1 MSRCGS
7 CPIYDRKRYG
17 IRCDGDHGVE
27 ECADKLQE
35 LYYAMRAD
43 GPIEKALEDW
53 GAEITGINTL
63 LGCCELLAGL
73 AEEATEL
80 AQAALKMRRTLDKSN
95 PTPMTTGDASRN
107 LNEEFA
113 DVLLCAAVLGFDRE
127 EIDLRYADGE
137 ALSLYTPG
145 IEDSFD
151 TTLPMRTEMDWLI
164 YNAPLEYAQMALDGT
179 LEQYLREAA
188 GMHGLED

>member
-17 IRCDGDHGVE
+17 VRCDGDHGVE
-27 ECADKLQE
+27 ECADKLHD
-35 LYYAMRAD
+35 LYYAMQQTEA
-43 GPIEKALEDW
+43 PIEKALEDW
-53 GAEITGINTL
+53 SSEITGINTL

-80 AQAALKMRRTLDKSN
+80 AQAALKMRRTLDGRN
-95 PTPMTTGDASRN
+95 PTPVSTGDASRS

-127 EIDLRYADGE
+127 EIARIIREKA
-137 ALSLYTPG
+137 ARWST
-145 IEDSFD
+145 
-151 TTLPMRTEMDWLI
+151 R
-164 YNAPLEYAQMALDGT
+164 LEEGCD
-179 LEQYLREAA
+179 
-188 GMHGLED
+188 DV

>member
-53 GAEITGINTL
+53 GLRLPVSTP
-63 LGCCELLAGL
+63 CS
-73 AEEATEL
+73 
-80 AQAALKMRRTLDKSN
+80 AAANCWQVWLKKPRSW
-95 PTPMTTGDASRN
+95 
-107 LNEEFA
+107 
-113 DVLLCAAVLGFDRE
+113 
-127 EIDLRYADGE
+127 LR
-137 ALSLYTPG
+137 P
-145 IEDSFD
+145 
-151 TTLPMRTEMDWLI
+151 R
-164 YNAPLEYAQMALDGT
+164 
-179 LEQYLREAA
+179 
-188 GMHGLED
+188 

>member
-53 GAEITGINTL
+53 GAEIKGINTM
-63 LGCCELLAGL
+63 LG
-73 AEEATEL
+73 
-80 AQAALKMRRTLDKSN
+80 

-113 DVLLCAAVLGFDRE
+113 DVLLCAAVLEFDRE
-127 EIDLRYADGE
+127 EIARIIREKA
-137 ALSLYTPG
+137 ARWST
-145 IEDSFD
+145 
-151 TTLPMRTEMDWLI
+151 R
-164 YNAPLEYAQMALDGT
+164 LEEGCDNV
-179 LEQYLREAA
+179 
-188 GMHGLED
+188 